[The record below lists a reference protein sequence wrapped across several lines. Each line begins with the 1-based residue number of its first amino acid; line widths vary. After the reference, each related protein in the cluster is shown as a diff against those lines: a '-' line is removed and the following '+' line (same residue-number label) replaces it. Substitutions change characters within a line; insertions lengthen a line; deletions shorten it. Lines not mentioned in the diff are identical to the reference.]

1 MSSKTLT
8 WRSLFRKRRMRRPG
22 PASAR
27 STRLGG
33 VDRYPLGDIAARQPP
48 GGYEVFFDS
57 PSLELGV
64 YVLVAPDPDKQE
76 PHDRDEVY
84 VVLEGEGVLTV
95 EGKELQLSP
104 GDAAF
109 VAAGDDHRFSRYERL
124 VLFVLFDNTTKTE

>member
-1 MSSKTLT
+1 MTSSRAQAPTGRDTVAVNVTPLADA
-8 WRSLFRKRRMRRPG
+8 FDVDAVRR
-22 PASAR
+22 
-27 STRLGG
+27 RLEAGS
-33 VDRYPLGDIAARQPP
+33 
-48 GGYEVFFDS
+48 GGYEIVHES
-57 PSLELGV
+57 PGLELGV

>member
-1 MSSKTLT
+1 M
-8 WRSLFRKRRMRRPG
+8 
-22 PASAR
+22 
-27 STRLGG
+27 
-33 VDRYPLGDIAARQPP
+33 DRFALQDVAARLPP
-48 GGYEVFFDS
+48 GGYEVFFDT

-64 YVLVAPDPDKQE
+64 YVLVAPDPDNQE

-95 EGKELQLSP
+95 EGEEQRLGP

-109 VAAGDDHRFSRYERL
+109 VAAGDDHRFSGFERL